1 MKTTLFP
8 DRKIYSLLI
17 FLFSVFHYSLL
28 NAQSPPTCAGTWGP
42 PIVNQTFGQGNAT
55 SDWYGPLASYAPGAT
70 TSTTFV
76 GTAGPSGGTL
86 SDGYS
91 GLVKT
96 PSVGGNG
103 FLNSPDHTGNPN
115 GLMLLINAPST
126 AATVFFEYVMNNLC
140 SNTTLKLS
148 LWILNV
154 NPPGTCGTGYQY
166 PNVTLRAVDPATGN
180 ILGTSATGNIPTSST
195 WTEYSIV
202 FNNSSSSSVKLQFVN
217 NSVGNGCGND
227 LAIDDITVSPC
238 IPATIQAVP
247 NASTTLCP
255 NKNVTVGLTATLTG
269 SSYNPAEYQWQ
280 YSNNSGATW
289 TDQGAPTTNPNHT
302 FNSAGQ
308 PPGNYWIRFKVG
320 PQGSSLNP
328 QCNAI
333 SQTTVITV
341 GALPIANNAVIESCY
356 IESNPSTA
364 SFDLTS
370 ANVTSQA
377 GNIKNYYPSLNDAT
391 NGTQEITNPSA
402 YISSHNSNVYV
413 KVTNSN
419 GCFVIV
425 KVTLEVLPPIRSSV
439 LVDQYICIENTTELD
454 AGPGF
459 NGYEWSTGA
468 TTQKITNVGIGTY
481 WVKLKTG
488 NCITK
493 QTVYVYA
500 SPQPVIKSIDISN
513 NTATI
518 NVIGGK
524 PPYQYA
530 LDKPSNWQSSNI
542 FNKLSRG
549 QHIFYVK
556 DFYNCVPVDVEVT
569 VPNLINAITPNGD
582 LTNDVID
589 YSALEYKKNLIFE
602 IYDRYGNKLYTADKI
617 RNFTWNGTASGK
629 KIPTATYWY
638 TISWN
643 ENNKNSTPVR
653 YNGWVL
659 VKNRD

>member
-1 MKTTLFP
+1 MKKALLP
-8 DRKIYSLLI
+8 DKRIYSLLV
-17 FLFSVFHYSLL
+17 FLFSVFHYSLF
-28 NAQSPPTCAGTWGP
+28 NAQSSPTCSGTWGP

-55 SDWYGPLASYAPGAT
+55 NNWYGPLSTYAPGAS
-70 TSTTFV
+70 TSTIFV
-76 GTAGPSGGTL
+76 GTAGPPGGAL

-96 PSVGGNG
+96 PSTGGNG

-140 SNTTLKLS
+140 PNTTLKLS

-154 NPPGTCGTGYQY
+154 NPPGTCGSGYQY

-180 ILGTSATGNIPTSST
+180 ILGTSATGDIPTNST

-202 FNNSSSSSVKLQFVN
+202 FNNASSSSAKLQFVN

-238 IPATIQAVP
+238 IPATIQALP
-247 NASTTLCP
+247 NASTILCP
-255 NKNVTVGLTATLTG
+255 NQNTTVGFTATLTG
-269 SSYNPAEYQWQ
+269 SSYNPAEFQWQ
-280 YSNNSGATW
+280 YSNNAGATW
-289 TDQGAPTTNPNHT
+289 TDQGTPTTNPSHT
-302 FNSAGQ
+302 FNSAGK
-308 PPGNYWIRFKVG
+308 PSGIYWIRFKVG
-320 PQGSSLNP
+320 PQGSSLNS
-328 QCNAI
+328 QCNAV
-333 SQTTVITV
+333 SQTAIVTV
-341 GALPIANNAVIESCY
+341 GTIPVANDAVIRSCY
-356 IESNPSTA
+356 IESDPSKA
-364 SFDLTS
+364 SFDLTT
-370 ANVTSQA
+370 ANVTSQT
-377 GNIKNYYPSLNDAT
+377 GNTKSYYPSLANAT
-391 NGTQEITNPSA
+391 NGTQEITNPTA
-402 YISSHNSNVYV
+402 YIASHNSTIYV

-419 GCFVIV
+419 GCYTIV
-425 KVTLEVLPPIRSSV
+425 KVTLEVLPPVQSSV
-439 LVDQYICIENTTELD
+439 LTDQYICIENTTELD

-468 TTQKITNVGIGTY
+468 LTQKITNIGVGTY

-493 QTVYVYA
+493 QIVNVYV

-513 NTATI
+513 NTATL

-530 LDKPSNWQSSNI
+530 VDGTSNWQNSNV
-542 FNKLSRG
+542 FNKLKRG
-549 QHIFYVK
+549 QHVFYVK
-556 DFYNCVPVDVEVT
+556 DSYNCVPISVEIT
-569 VPNLINAITPNGD
+569 IPNLINALTPNGD
-582 LTNDVID
+582 LTNDIID
-589 YSALEYKKNLIFE
+589 YSALEYKKNLVFE
-602 IYDRYGNKLYTADKI
+602 VYDRYGNKLYTADKI
-617 RNFTWNGTASGK
+617 RNFTWNGTAFGK

-643 ENNKNSTPVR
+643 ENNKSNTPVR

-659 VKNRD
+659 VKNRE